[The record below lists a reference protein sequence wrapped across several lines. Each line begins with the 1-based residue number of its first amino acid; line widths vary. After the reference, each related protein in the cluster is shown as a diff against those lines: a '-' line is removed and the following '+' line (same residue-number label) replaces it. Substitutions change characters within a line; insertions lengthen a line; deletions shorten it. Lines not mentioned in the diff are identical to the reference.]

1 MPDTHTYHITR
12 NCLKSGFMFLSP
24 SAKALFPREGHVQ
37 AKDTASGETLTLT
50 LLEARIVTGLG
61 PLYARHGLEPNDL
74 VVITRDGDS
83 YTLTPKSKPRLA
95 DYTHPEVQRR
105 LVDRVVEQAPLSE
118 REIRELFPDL
128 PSGFELAPVL
138 AGDGRLHKYEGRW
151 QFVPADAA
159 EGAESDRAT
168 VTPYRTP
175 SGDDLLPPT
184 TTGDVSLHTRA
195 REALTS
201 FGFRLEPRSSVQL
214 LAHADL
220 GRRPYSVLV
229 QLLAEGSRLDWT
241 KLLARR
247 RELKVTHL
255 AVFGPHEALL
265 RLQSPALEA
274 RATLWSWQ
282 ALTRAV
288 DLVAAVPVS
297 PFDLEPYFAQGG
309 LFEEGLRRF
318 ERMIERRV
326 DARGD
331 FSAVL
336 QRLAALRA
344 PAVFLLEDV
353 MVDTDLPREQVMT
366 TLNLLSEAP
375 FHLVSRVDNGEF
387 CLRQGVFE
395 NLTQLSDYALSLTE
409 RLPARRTEYVRGN
422 AAVAGTQGAQGAVE
436 PSSAVKATMKIITGS

>member
-12 NCLKSGFMFLSP
+12 NCLKSGCMFLSP
-24 SAKALFPREGHVQ
+24 SATALFPRAGDVQ
-37 AKDTASGETLTLT
+37 AKDTASGEVLVLT
-50 LLEARIVTGLG
+50 LLNARTVTGLG
-61 PLYARHGLEPNDL
+61 PLYQRHGLEPNDL
-74 VVITRDGDS
+74 IIIARDGES
-83 YTLTPKSKPRLA
+83 YTLTPSARPRLT

-105 LVDRVVEQAPLSE
+105 MVDRVVEQAPLSE

-138 AGDGRLHKYEGRW
+138 AHDGRLHKYEGRW
-151 QFVPADAA
+151 QFVPADTAA
-159 EGAESDRAT
+159 ETEPNQAT
-168 VTPYRTP
+168 VKPYRTL
-175 SGDDLLPPT
+175 SKDDPLFSSA
-184 TTGDVSLHTRA
+184 TGDVSLHTRA

-247 RELKVTHL
+247 RDLKVTYL

-282 ALTRAV
+282 ALARAV
-288 DLVAAVPVS
+288 DLVAALPVS
-297 PFDLEPYFAQGG
+297 PFDLEPYFAQSG

-326 DARGD
+326 DSRGN

-344 PAVFLLEDV
+344 PAVFLLEDI
-353 MVDTDLPREQVMT
+353 MVDTNLTRDQVMS

-375 FHLVSRVDNGEF
+375 FQLVSRVDNGEF
-387 CLRQGVFE
+387 CLRQGVYE
-395 NLTQLSDYALSLTE
+395 NLTQLSHYALSLTE

-422 AAVAGTQGAQGAVE
+422 AAVVGLEAAVE
-436 PSSAVKATMKIITGS
+436 TAKDSAKS